1 MQRILTFCLLLA
13 FMVYGVFSATGQP
26 TNQWRVST
34 KVRTVG
40 SQKYLFE
47 YTYSNDGR
55 IQTVKQYSATGAL
68 IITISDFK
76 FDKNGKPSYYLVD
89 WNREGLSAKIYLEYD
104 NNRRLIKRC
113 CKSMEKRRGYFIN
126 KRF

>member
-1 MQRILTFCLLLA
+1 MQKILTVCLLLA
-13 FMVYGVFSATGQP
+13 SMLYGVFSAKGQP

-55 IQTVKQYSATGAL
+55 IQTVKQYSAT
-68 IITISDFK
+68 
-76 FDKNGKPSYYLVD
+76 
-89 WNREGLSAKIYLEYD
+89 
-104 NNRRLIKRC
+104 
-113 CKSMEKRRGYFIN
+113 
-126 KRF
+126 